1 MPSAITIWNNSMKC
15 GIMQPE
21 RQVSYM
27 EIRYLKEFTELAEV
41 LNFTTAAENLY
52 ISQPVLSKHIRALEK
67 ELGEKL
73 FNRGK
78 ILSLTRF
85 GAGYLEY
92 AAEIVEK
99 YEASEDW
106 RKKSQQKS
114 NLTMLIGLPES
125 LMLYEINEHL
135 HVFSANHPEFHIETM
150 ESLTSS
156 LVQMYKQ
163 GIFKIFLTGMTASTD
178 PASLPYKFLPVARG
192 EIKVCVRKDHA
203 LAAKREITVEDLRD
217 EKVVIPPHNTLFQEF
232 IEDRFYEVLGFYKEF
247 RYSSYSIAKTLAES
261 GSYVAL
267 LQQEAVVSDMP
278 DELVVKRL
286 VPPIAYVRGIG
297 YHPTALSEA
306 EKAYIEFVRSEM
318 GEV

>member
-1 MPSAITIWNNSMKC
+1 MKC
-15 GIMQPE
+15 GIMQSE

-150 ESLTSS
+150 ESLTSA

-163 GIFKIFLTGMTASTD
+163 GILKIFLTGMLTSTD
-178 PASLPYKFLPVARG
+178 PATLPFKFLPVAKG
-192 EIKVCVRKDHA
+192 EIKVCLSKNHP
-203 LAAKREITVEDLRD
+203 LAAKKTISVEELK
-217 EKVVIPPHNTLFQEF
+217 EENVVIPPHNTLFQEF

-267 LQQEAVVSDMP
+267 LQEEAVVVDMP
-278 DELVVKRL
+278 EGLVVRRL
-286 VPPIAYVRGIG
+286 TPSVEYVRGIG
-297 YHPTALSEA
+297 YHPTALSDA
-306 EKAYIEFVRSEM
+306 EKAYVEFVRSE
-318 GEV
+318 VNKKQIR